1 MFLGMCLCKDKGGCV
16 GGISND
22 NYEPKKGPTK
32 EEQEAAAAAYA
43 AAHPEDKDKKDK
55 KGWFW

>member
-1 MFLGMCLCKDKGGCV
+1 MCKCSDKGGCV
-16 GGISND
+16 GGIAND
-22 NYEPKKGPTK
+22 NYEPKKGPSK

-43 AAHPEDKDKKDK
+43 AAHPEEKKEK

>member
-1 MFLGMCLCKDKGGCV
+1 MCLCKDKGGCV
-16 GGISND
+16 GGIPND

-43 AAHPEDKDKKDK
+43 AAHPDEKDKKDK